1 MSTAWPGG
9 AELPTEPVGSLPR
22 PSVLQ
27 RAVLDAEI
35 GQISAAELERAQD
48 AAVRDTLDRFA
59 ETGSPLVSDG
69 EQRRQ
74 SFSSYPLGTSPHDGG
89 VEVGPVFAVSE
100 TRKAGSRL
108 LSKSACTCGE
118 HRILVEVPKLPK
130 PTTVCTA
137 RLIQVMSLALAPRAS
152 MTLEPLL

>member
-35 GQISAAELERAQD
+35 GQISAVELERAQD

-89 VEVGPVFAVSE
+89 VEVGPVFAVFADGHHRVIPSLASGPFRFRGWAARPAE
-100 TRKAGSRL
+100 TRVDRRVRRTTPADAHPRLAGIRP
-108 LSKSACTCGE
+108 C
-118 HRILVEVPKLPK
+118 R
-130 PTTVCTA
+130 
-137 RLIQVMSLALAPRAS
+137 R
-152 MTLEPLL
+152 